1 MCAQLHVETMGRVTA
16 DRILDSTH
24 CCLLQCMLLYTDHLH
39 VGDASRKS
47 DMDKDGVVKKQSHSM
62 TISEQQM
69 ISQFP
74 VHHQAPVGA
83 DTSKYR

>member
-1 MCAQLHVETMGRVTA
+1 
-16 DRILDSTH
+16 
-24 CCLLQCMLLYTDHLH
+24 MLLYIDHLH

-47 DMDKDGVVKKQSHSM
+47 DMDKDGVGKKRSHSM

>member
-1 MCAQLHVETMGRVTA
+1 
-16 DRILDSTH
+16 
-24 CCLLQCMLLYTDHLH
+24 
-39 VGDASRKS
+39 
-47 DMDKDGVVKKQSHSM
+47 MDKDGVGKKRSHSM

-83 DTSKYR
+83 DTSKYRYELMYIHLYLDVQVCMQVFACAAVCVSIGASLVLMITIHVNDTDV